1 MVGGQSKEL
10 VSLTDINVAVTDS
23 TIGDDIFPACSFVT
37 KTINFDAK
45 KRGGGRLFFSSY
57 KWSV

>member
-23 TIGDDIFPACSFVT
+23 TIGDDIFPACSFVA

-45 KRGGGRLFFSSY
+45 KGGRRAVLQLI
-57 KWSV
+57 